1 LRFHDIDVLSKI
13 LWPGILQIDLAY
25 TFPKFTLCYGI
36 SKCGLSMVFIHLSI
50 TSKIRS
56 KGFTAITI
64 IKLHFEQ
71 FPKMYNGSG
80 GYKMKNSCMTAIA
93 ALLVLAASSCGN
105 QGNPKVSDEPETR
118 IMQQE
123 DGTVSLKLAEAAL
136 YNDPTD
142 PAGNT
147 AEWEVVITKPGR
159 YKVWL
164 TSATKDT
171 MDLRYSQ
178 AVKISLMDDQLE
190 GKPVCDRISEN
201 AGIIHDSYFIAESYM
216 GSFFIA
222 DSGEYKVQVISEK
235 VDPKKIGKQ
244 NSSPLDD
251 TMMIS
256 VQLTPATR

>member
-1 LRFHDIDVLSKI
+1 
-13 LWPGILQIDLAY
+13 
-25 TFPKFTLCYGI
+25 
-36 SKCGLSMVFIHLSI
+36 
-50 TSKIRS
+50 
-56 KGFTAITI
+56 
-64 IKLHFEQ
+64 
-71 FPKMYNGSG
+71 
-80 GYKMKNSCMTAIA
+80 MKNICMTAFA
-93 ALLVLAASSCGN
+93 ALLVFTVSSCGN
-105 QGNPKVSDEPETR
+105 QGNPTVNDDSENR

-123 DGTVSLKLAEAAL
+123 DGTVSLKLAEAAT
-136 YNDPTD
+136 YNDPEN

-190 GKPVCDRISEN
+190 GKPVCDKILEN
-201 AGIIHDSYFIAESYM
+201 AGIVHDSYFIAESYM
-216 GSFFIA
+216 GSFFIQ

-235 VDPKKIGKQ
+235 VDPKKIARQ
-244 NSSPLDD
+244 NTSPMDD

-256 VQLTPATR
+256 VILAPATR